1 MKKTIKTLVAVAALT
16 LSAKAQTNWNVDAS
30 HSKMGFAVTHM
41 MVSETEGKFKIYE
54 GKVSSKSDMDFTDAT
69 IDFKVDVNS
78 INTDNDQRD
87 GHLKG
92 ADFFDVA
99 KYPDITF
106 KATSMKPNAKVKNSY
121 ILKGDLTMHGVTK
134 QVTLTAIG
142 ASKIVKDPYGMMRY
156 AFKVTGKLNRTEF
169 GLKYNAALEA
179 GGVALSEEVRID
191 CTIELTKAK

>member
-54 GKVSSKSDMDFTDAT
+54 GKVSSKSDMDFTNAS
-69 IDFKVDVNS
+69 IDFKIDVNS

-87 GHLKG
+87 AHLKG
-92 ADFFDVA
+92 ADFFDTE

-106 KATSMKPNAKVKNSY
+106 KATSMKPNPKVKNSY
-121 ILKGDLTMHGVTK
+121 VLKGDLTMHGVTK
-134 QVTLTAIG
+134 PVTLTAIG

-156 AFKVTGKLNRTEF
+156 AFKITGKLNRTEF

-191 CTIELTKAK
+191 CTVELTKAK